1 MRKSVLCYDFMS
13 ENVNSQKN
21 YIDEIMNNL
30 EMKKKV
36 RKEYSL
42 RKSKILK
49 SKLNSGNV
57 VKAIDLREVALLM
70 ALHQTHEMIKR

>member
-1 MRKSVLCYDFMS
+1 MS

-57 VKAIDLREVALLM
+57 VKAIDLREVALIM

>member
-1 MRKSVLCYDFMS
+1 
-13 ENVNSQKN
+13 
-21 YIDEIMNNL
+21 MNNL

-57 VKAIDLREVALLM
+57 VKAIDLREVALIM